1 MSDVPDKQTLRSLS
15 IDVLKQ
21 DSKDAFQIYIDGFK
35 EQLEKVRDKLEASDP
50 NDNILTARLQTQISM
65 LKLLIKEVDEP
76 LVLVKK
82 KVEKKVVDHSMSI
95 PKK

>member
-15 IDVLKQ
+15 IDVLRQ

-35 EQLEKVRDKLEASDP
+35 EQLEAVRDKLEASDP
-50 NDNILTARLQTQISM
+50 TDSILTATSQAHISM
-65 LKLLIKEVDEP
+65 LKYLIKEVDEP

-82 KVEKKVVDHSMSI
+82 KGKKEVANHSLNI

>member
-1 MSDVPDKQTLRSLS
+1 MSDVPDKQTLRSLA
-15 IDVLKQ
+15 IDVLRQ

-35 EQLEKVRDKLEASDP
+35 EQLEAVRDKAEVSDP
-50 NDNILTARLQTQISM
+50 LDSILTAKLQIRISM
-65 LKLLIKEVDEP
+65 LKHLIKEVDEP

-82 KVEKKVVDHSMSI
+82 KVEKKVVNHSLSI

>member
-35 EQLEKVRDKLEASDP
+35 EQLEAVRDKAEVSDP
-50 NDNILTARLQTQISM
+50 LDSILTAKLQIRISM
-65 LKLLIKEVDEP
+65 LKHLIKEVDEP

-82 KVEKKVVDHSMSI
+82 KVEKKVVNHSLSI